1 MSRERAELSKKNPYH
16 IPRYRY
22 YELKYFCRQYDD
34 WKKALTLIDGWQTS
48 PNDISGIIKG
58 CPPESPTERIALS
71 RVFYSK
77 VTKRCAKCGAVMHNV
92 SVARKYCDFCRFGY
106 ATNDPVLPLVHP
118 KYTGPTLQEIM
129 REATKEGLQYAE
141 YCKKHGLH

>member
-58 CPPESPTERIALS
+58 VPTRKPDREDRTIP
-71 RVFYSK
+71 
-77 VTKRCAKCGAVMHNV
+77 
-92 SVARKYCDFCRFGY
+92 SV
-106 ATNDPVLPLVHP
+106 L
-118 KYTGPTLQEIM
+118 LQ
-129 REATKEGLQYAE
+129 
-141 YCKKHGLH
+141 LHRHR

>member
-34 WKKALTLIDGWQTS
+34 WKKALTLIDGWQTP

-71 RVFYSK
+71 RVFYSNCILSLMTFARTAWRNMR
-77 VTKRCAKCGAVMHNV
+77 TKMALP
-92 SVARKYCDFCRFGY
+92 CRSGRMSKP
-106 ATNDPVLPLVHP
+106 D
-118 KYTGPTLQEIM
+118 
-129 REATKEGLQYAE
+129 
-141 YCKKHGLH
+141 

>member
-1 MSRERAELSKKNPYH
+1 MSARNYVPAIVKWMVEE
-16 IPRYRY
+16 
-22 YELKYFCRQYDD
+22 
-34 WKKALTLIDGWQTS
+34 G
-48 PNDISGIIKG
+48 
-58 CPPESPTERIALS
+58 
-71 RVFYSK
+71 
-77 VTKRCAKCGAVMHNV
+77 TKRCAKCGAVMHNV

>member
-22 YELKYFCRQYDD
+22 YELKYFCR
-34 WKKALTLIDGWQTS
+34 QTS

-71 RVFYSK
+71 RVFYSSCIDIVDRCIAELDTALAPYIK
-77 VTKRCAKCGAVMHNV
+77 KGVTEGDGYNKLQANGCPC
-92 SVARKYCDFCRFGY
+92 CRETYYEHYRYFFW
-106 ATNDPVLPLVHP
+106 LLS
-118 KYTGPTLQEIM
+118 
-129 REATKEGLQYAE
+129 KERQ
-141 YCKKHGLH
+141 

>member
-1 MSRERAELSKKNPYH
+1 MG
-16 IPRYRY
+16 
-22 YELKYFCRQYDD
+22 D
-34 WKKALTLIDGWQTS
+34 
-48 PNDISGIIKG
+48 
-58 CPPESPTERIALS
+58 
-71 RVFYSK
+71 SK

-106 ATNDPVLPLVHP
+106 ATNDSPLPLEHP

-141 YCKKHGLH
+141 YCKKTRTALIT

>member
-71 RVFYSK
+71 GDGYNKLQANGCPCCRETYYEHYRYFFWLLSK
-77 VTKRCAKCGAVMHNV
+77 ER
-92 SVARKYCDFCRFGY
+92 
-106 ATNDPVLPLVHP
+106 
-118 KYTGPTLQEIM
+118 Q
-129 REATKEGLQYAE
+129 
-141 YCKKHGLH
+141 

>member
-1 MSRERAELSKKNPYH
+1 M
-16 IPRYRY
+16 I
-22 YELKYFCRQYDD
+22 FMGD
-34 WKKALTLIDGWQTS
+34 
-48 PNDISGIIKG
+48 
-58 CPPESPTERIALS
+58 
-71 RVFYSK
+71 SK

-129 REATKEGLQYAE
+129 REATKEGLQYAAIFE
-141 YCKKHGLH
+141 LNAAECRVDAVRRCVG

>member
-16 IPRYRY
+16 ISRYRY

-71 RVFYSK
+71 RVFYSSCIDIVDK
-77 VTKRCAKCGAVMHNV
+77 CIAELDTALAPYIKKGVTEGDGYNKLQANGCPC
-92 SVARKYCDFCRFGY
+92 CRETYYEYYRYFFW
-106 ATNDPVLPLVHP
+106 LLS
-118 KYTGPTLQEIM
+118 
-129 REATKEGLQYAE
+129 KERQ
-141 YCKKHGLH
+141 

>member
-48 PNDISGIIKG
+48 PNDISGMDAKLFLIVFICIAALGLVLGIAIGFNLSEGQRCVGDLVIAPGDEDADHYMFLDLAKSPETLAGKERVMLNIKMIR
-58 CPPESPTERIALS
+58 T
-71 RVFYSK
+71 
-77 VTKRCAKCGAVMHNV
+77 
-92 SVARKYCDFCRFGY
+92 RK
-106 ATNDPVLPLVHP
+106 
-118 KYTGPTLQEIM
+118 
-129 REATKEGLQYAE
+129 
-141 YCKKHGLH
+141 

>member
-58 CPPESPTERIALS
+58 CPPVSQTERIALS
-71 RVFYSK
+71 RVFYSSCIDIVDK
-77 VTKRCAKCGAVMHNV
+77 CIAELDTALAPYIKKGVTEGDGYNKLQSNGCPC
-92 SVARKYCDFCRFGY
+92 CRETYYEHYRYFFW
-106 ATNDPVLPLVHP
+106 LLS
-118 KYTGPTLQEIM
+118 
-129 REATKEGLQYAE
+129 KERQ
-141 YCKKHGLH
+141 